1 MTTAYISIGNSDDK
15 LTQIEWSRFCRE
27 LVETVQDT
35 AIRVYGIWHSEPS
48 SEYQNMCIAAEFRE
62 KDVASVKAS
71 LHAIR
76 QHFRQNSAAW
86 AEVPETE
93 FI

>member
-15 LTQIEWSRFCRE
+15 LSQVEWSRFCD
-27 LVETVQDT
+27 ETVDLVRTNAT
-35 AIRVYGIWHSEPS
+35 AVYGVWYSEPS
-48 SEYQNMCIAAEFRE
+48 SEYQNMCIAAQFRDR
-62 KDVASVKAS
+62 DVRDVKAS